1 MAVGTLTPCI
11 ELVLGGLLL
20 MGLRTRPVLRCLVV
34 LIVGIAVAYG
44 VAGLMR
50 PRGPTAMDITV
61 VNFYILPRAALVMLN
76 LFLSVADDRLS
87 IDGLM
92 RNPV

>member
-1 MAVGTLTPCI
+1 M
-11 ELVLGGLLL
+11 
-20 MGLRTRPVLRCLVV
+20 
-34 LIVGIAVAYG
+34 GIAPAYG

-50 PRGPTAMDITV
+50 PMGPTAMDITV
-61 VNFYILPRAALVMLN
+61 GNFYTLPRAALIMLN
-76 LFLSVADDRLS
+76 LFLSVEDDRFS